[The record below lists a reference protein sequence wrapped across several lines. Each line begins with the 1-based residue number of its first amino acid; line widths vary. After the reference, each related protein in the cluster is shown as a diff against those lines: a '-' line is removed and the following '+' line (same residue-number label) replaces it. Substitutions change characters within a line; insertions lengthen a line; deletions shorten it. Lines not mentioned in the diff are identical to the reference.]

1 MQKLRPILL
10 ASFFFSLHAAMVAY
24 INSSMLGVILTPK
37 ATSALFTVSSALS
50 LVLVSQASSFV
61 QRWGNV
67 RYMLTILTLSVLL
80 LFGIGATSGSWLSIA
95 FFIPYFALNALIYY
109 GLDVFLEH
117 FSSNQTV
124 GNTRGVFL
132 TLNNLAW
139 VGMPA
144 LVGMLENRYG
154 FGVVYFFAAFA
165 ALAALTTVFVGERH
179 YHDSRYVHI
188 SFSKLLHG
196 LQKRTAVRGSI
207 ALNFLLQL
215 FYAWMVIYSPLYLT
229 NKLGL
234 SWESVGFIFSIMLI
248 PFILFQYPAGRIVD
262 KFSNERALIAAGFLI
277 IGVSTL
283 IFSLIGVVPFVVLA
297 LILFLTR
304 VGASIVEVANESYFF
319 KQVNDTDTQLIA
331 VFRNMVP
338 LAYLIGPAL
347 GVLLLSSNNYSL
359 VFFVLGL
366 LMLGASVVALS
377 LKTVRR

>member
-188 SFSKLLHG
+188 SFSKLL
-196 LQKRTAVRGSI
+196 
-207 ALNFLLQL
+207 

-366 LMLGASVVALS
+366 LMLGASIVALS
-377 LKTVRR
+377 LKTIRR